1 MPVSALI
8 GVALTR
14 SLRSLPIE
22 WLLGYPISNAPT
34 PMIDFL
40 FFLRSLNVFRYLVLL
55 RSYEAKCVQ
64 LGCFHRE
71 STSLYSNVAW
81 TESSPSTILG
91 IRKLETL
98 GCPKVKAAFPRFD
111 TIPECD

>member
-34 PMIDFL
+34 RSIFL
-40 FFLRSLNVFRYLVLL
+40 FFEMKAEEGF
-55 RSYEAKCVQ
+55 
-64 LGCFHRE
+64 
-71 STSLYSNVAW
+71 
-81 TESSPSTILG
+81 PG
-91 IRKLETL
+91 IGNHALEL
-98 GCPKVKAAFPRFD
+98 SGIEVNPVNS
-111 TIPECD
+111 EL